1 MCDVQAW
8 KTDSLH
14 LLLQKDL
21 QPSDIGSLGR
31 IILPKKESEVHLPSL
46 TLKGVFISMEDFDTR
61 MTWSFQYRYW
71 PNNRSRMYLLE
82 GTGLF
87 FQLCEVGGVG
97 DHPQEDS
104 AKFG

>member
-1 MCDVQAW
+1 VQAW

-61 MTWSFQYRYW
+61 MTWSFRYRYW

-82 GTGLF
+82 GTG
-87 FQLCEVGGVG
+87 EV
-97 DHPQEDS
+97 EFSLLS
-104 AKFG
+104 AIRSC